1 MVSQDYIE
9 IPNMRDH
16 MAILGLMLF
25 KSEAAAGI
33 AVRQGGAPSSQ
44 PKLSQECMISLQRR
58 ESARST
64 TRLPAALS
72 YADIAYQVS
81 GL

>member
-16 MAILGLMLF
+16 IAILGLVLF
-25 KSEAAAGI
+25 KSEAAAGT

-44 PKLSQECMISLQRR
+44 PKLSQ
-58 ESARST
+58 
-64 TRLPAALS
+64 
-72 YADIAYQVS
+72 
-81 GL
+81 